1 MRYIKIEDL
10 LENRNRWGQGNELW
24 KNSVLKKDFR
34 DFFHNKCWY
43 TEVPLVGQD
52 VHIDHFR
59 PKAAVKP
66 FENFKYNHLIQNEGY
81 YWLANNPSNYRAC
94 CICANRKTG
103 GGGKGS
109 YFPLENDSMYQSE
122 TSENNEQPLLLD
134 PCIAEDVKLLSFWGN
149 RVVPATND
157 ELGKE
162 RVRVS
167 ASIYNLTDAYI
178 SNERG
183 RIWASIEKLL
193 AEYASGDISKH
204 SCIRQLRDAIS
215 PEAPF
220 SACAISCV
228 QSLAP
233 DNIKEQLDL
242 TL

>member
-10 LENRNRWGQGNELW
+10 LVFRIRWGQGDTLW

-66 FENFKYNHLIQNEGY
+66 FENFKYNHLIQDKGY
-81 YWLANNPSNYRAC
+81 YWLANDPSNYRAC
-94 CICANRKTG
+94 CIYANRKTG
-103 GGGKGS
+103 DGGKGN
-109 YFPLENDSMYQSE
+109 YFPLAD
-122 TSENNEQPLLLD
+122 
-134 PCIAEDVKLLSFWGN
+134 N

-167 ASIYNLTDAYI
+167 ASIYNLADAYI

-183 RIWASIEKLL
+183 KIWASIEQLL
-193 AEYASGDISKH
+193 TEYSSGDISKS

-220 SACAISCV
+220 SACAIACV
-228 QSLAP
+228 NSLAP
-233 DNIKEQLDL
+233 DEIKSELDL
-242 TL
+242 IL

>member
-10 LENRNRWGQGNELW
+10 LVFRSRWGQGDTLW
-24 KNSVLKKDFR
+24 RNSVLKKDFR

-66 FENFKYNHLIQNEGY
+66 FENFKYNHLIQDKGY
-81 YWLANNPSNYRAC
+81 YWLANDPSNYRAC
-94 CICANRKTG
+94 CIYANRKTG
-103 GGGKGS
+103 DGGKGN
-109 YFPLENDSMYQSE
+109 YFPLADDGVYQSE
-122 TSENNEQPLLLD
+122 KDENNEHPMLLD
-134 PCIAEDVKLLSFWGN
+134 PCVAEDVKLLSFLGN
-149 RVVPATND
+149 RVVPATDD

-162 RVRVS
+162 RARVS

-183 RIWASIEKLL
+183 KIWASIEQLL
-193 AEYASGDISKH
+193 TEYSSGDISKS

-220 SACAISCV
+220 SACAIACV
-228 QSLAP
+228 NSLAP
-233 DNIKEQLDL
+233 DEIKSELDL
-242 TL
+242 IL

>member
-10 LENRNRWGQGNELW
+10 LVFRSRWGQGDTLW

-66 FENFKYNHLIQNEGY
+66 FENFKYNHLIQDKGY
-81 YWLANNPSNYRAC
+81 YWLANDPSNYRAC
-94 CICANRKTG
+94 CIYANRKTG
-103 GGGKGS
+103 GGGKGN
-109 YFPLENDSMYQSE
+109 YFPLADDGVYQSE
-122 TSENNEQPLLLD
+122 KDENNEHPMLLD
-134 PCIAEDVKLLSFWGN
+134 PCVAEDVKLLSFLGN
-149 RVVPATND
+149 RVVPATDD

-167 ASIYNLTDAYI
+167 AFIYNLTDAYI

-183 RIWASIEKLL
+183 KIWASIEQLL
-193 AEYASGDISKH
+193 TEFDSGDISKS

-215 PEAPF
+215 PKAPF
-220 SACAISCV
+220 SACAIACV
-228 QSLAP
+228 NSLAP
-233 DNIKEQLDL
+233 DEIKSELDL
-242 TL
+242 IL

>member
-10 LENRNRWGQGNELW
+10 LVFRSRWGQGDTLW
-24 KNSVLKKDFR
+24 KNSELKKDFR

-66 FENFKYNHLIQNEGY
+66 FENFKYNHLIQDEGY
-81 YWLANNPSNYRAC
+81 YWLANDPSNYRAC
-94 CICANRKTG
+94 CIYANRKTG
-103 GGGKGS
+103 GGGKGN
-109 YFPLENDSMYQSE
+109 YFPLADDGVYQSE
-122 TSENNEQPLLLD
+122 KDENNEHPMLLD
-134 PCIAEDVKLLSFWGN
+134 PCVAEDVKLLSFLGN
-149 RVVPATND
+149 RVVPATD
-157 ELGKE
+157 DGLGKE

-178 SNERG
+178 STERG
-183 RIWASIEKLL
+183 KIWESIEQLL
-193 AEYASGDISKH
+193 TEFDSGDISKS

-220 SACAISCV
+220 SACAIACV
-228 QSLAP
+228 NSLAP
-233 DNIKEQLDL
+233 DEIKSELDL
-242 TL
+242 IL

>member
-10 LENRNRWGQGNELW
+10 LENRNRWGPGNELW

-66 FENFKYNHLIQNEGY
+66 FENFKYNHLIQDKGY
-81 YWLANNPSNYRAC
+81 YWLANDPSNYRAC
-94 CICANRKTG
+94 CIYANRKTG
-103 GGGKGS
+103 SGGKGN
-109 YFPLENDSMYQSE
+109 YFPLADDGVYQSE
-122 TSENNEQPLLLD
+122 KDENNEQPMLLD
-134 PCIAEDVKLLSFWGN
+134 PCVAEDVKLLSFLGN
-149 RVVPATND
+149 RVVPATDD

-167 ASIYNLTDAYI
+167 TSIYNLTDAYI

-183 RIWASIEKLL
+183 KIWEGIEQLL
-193 AEYASGDISKH
+193 AEYVSGDISKS

-215 PEAPF
+215 PKAPF
-220 SACAISCV
+220 SACAIACV
-228 QSLAP
+228 NSLAP
-233 DNIKEQLDL
+233 DEIKSELDL
-242 TL
+242 IL